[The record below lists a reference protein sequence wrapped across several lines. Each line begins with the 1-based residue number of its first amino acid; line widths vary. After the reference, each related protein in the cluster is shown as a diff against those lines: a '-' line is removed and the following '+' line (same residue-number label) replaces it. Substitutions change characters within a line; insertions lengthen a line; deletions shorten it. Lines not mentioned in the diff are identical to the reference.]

1 MSRTRLTSTP
11 EFSRSAATRA
21 WGERIQKAFPQA
33 RVVKSLNTMNVSM
46 MFGQQSH
53 PGHHNVFMAGNEAN
67 AKGEVAR
74 LLEAIGWRPD
84 TIIDLG
90 GIEAARGTEHWR
102 YSCQPARW
110 SGAPG

>member
-1 MSRTRLTSTP
+1 
-11 EFSRSAATRA
+11 
-21 WGERIQKAFPQA
+21 
-33 RVVKSLNTMNVSM
+33 MNVSM

-84 TIIDLG
+84 TIINLG
-90 GIEAARGTEHWR
+90 GIEAARGTEHYMALFWR
-102 YSCQPARW
+102 LYGGLGTPAFNI
-110 SGAPG
+110 GVVKK